1 MKFHASARHL
11 LEKQG
16 SARARD
22 LRAAG
27 LEAAQI
33 ARLVQRGELIQLAR
47 GLYALPHRS
56 PSQDEALV
64 VVAQRKPESFFCLL
78 TALRFHG
85 LTTQAPGAVWLGLG
99 PGQHAPKLDWPSL
112 RVVRYSG
119 AGLTAGIETHLRDG
133 IPLRVTGVARTVV
146 DCFKFRNKI
155 GLDVALEALAQARR
169 ERRASNDAIWQ
180 LATALRMANV
190 MRPYLEAVS

>member
-47 GLYALPHRS
+47 GLY
-56 PSQDEALV
+56 
-64 VVAQRKPESFFCLL
+64 
-78 TALRFHG
+78 
-85 LTTQAPGAVWLGLG
+85 
-99 PGQHAPKLDWPSL
+99 
-112 RVVRYSG
+112 
-119 AGLTAGIETHLRDG
+119 
-133 IPLRVTGVARTVV
+133 
-146 DCFKFRNKI
+146 
-155 GLDVALEALAQARR
+155 
-169 ERRASNDAIWQ
+169 
-180 LATALRMANV
+180 
-190 MRPYLEAVS
+190 